1 MNASDEGR
9 ILEEGISLAK
19 SCASAQLM
27 NDQNAIYELLEQ
39 VADPEV
45 IHTAFIYAITQWS
58 HAMKRTPMTT
68 DIFTKVDR
76 VTSPALLRIRFIQV
90 LHNDRFYFYFCECS
104 FLNS

>member
-58 HAMKRTPMTT
+58 HAME
-68 DIFTKVDR
+68 IFMEEGEWAQWLIDKELEEYD
-76 VTSPALLRIRFIQV
+76 SGK
-90 LHNDRFYFYFCECS
+90 
-104 FLNS
+104 